1 MTELLTEH
9 HPLDELLQN
18 NGHQLVRSRQLRFV
32 VERVRDALVAVDARA
47 DRLVARLK
55 EEGVALDARLDTIED
70 VQAIRLTVV
79 ANPAALPASA
89 GVLQWY
95 RVTGD
100 PAVYVGNGA
109 GQPLRKLTTGA
120 L

>member
-1 MTELLTEH
+1 MTELLTE

-18 NGHQLVRSRQLRFV
+18 NGHTFVRSRQLRAL
-32 VERVRDALVAVDARA
+32 VERARAAFLAVDERF
-47 DRLVARLK
+47 DRLVVRLK
-55 EEGVALDARLDTIED
+55 EEGDVLDERLETIEGAQ
-70 VQAIRLTVV
+70 VIRLTVLP
-79 ANPAALPASA
+79 NLAALPASA
-89 GVLQWY
+89 GVLQWF

-109 GQPLRKLTTGA
+109 GVPLRKLTTGA